1 MPLYI
6 SKWRAKCEISKNKK
20 FMAGKIGWN
29 DRFLGAASHFSPKKQ
44 PKAAL
49 PSRKPP
55 PEQGKKLSNQGRN
68 VCHVANIVTSKIKVG
83 NSEESVL

>member
-1 MPLYI
+1 MEWPLFG
-6 SKWRAKCEISKNKK
+6 RC
-20 FMAGKIGWN
+20 FPL
-29 DRFLGAASHFSPKKQ
+29 FPKKQ

-49 PSRKPP
+49 PSRKLS